1 MRAEA
6 INTALQNFHSHGTKT
21 LRDVRFQVVT
31 AVTAKSAVSWEVML
45 TSLAGV
51 C

>member
-6 INTALQNFHSHGTKT
+6 INTALQNFHSRGNKT
-21 LRDVRFQVVT
+21 LRNVRFWVII
-31 AVTAKSAVSWEVML
+31 AVTTKSAIPWEVML
-45 TSLAGV
+45 SSLAEV